1 MIDVAFDREAFL
13 FQLRGGISK
22 SFTMLMRE
30 FLKHDEFRIHPRLT
44 FERSDNTHLRELENW
59 LNFDLKRQRHFINV
73 RSGYSNALTHGPIRA
88 LSSRY
93 AGGANPVHNTEIFH
107 ATFYRPTPWE
117 RRVAKKLV
125 VTVHDFI
132 PEKLGWTG
140 LRNPHIGKKNLVHR
154 ADKIICV
161 SKATADELKEFYKV
175 EETKISIVPH
185 GVESSALKV
194 KSFSERLQQK
204 PYVLYIGHRGG
215 YKNFSI
221 LVQAMELLGP
231 KKLGLELCIAGP
243 PLEVSERVFLDQ
255 KLGRTGWKHFMTPTD
270 RKLAELYSGAL
281 VHCVTSTMEG
291 FGMTILEAMSYST
304 PVIASLI
311 PVFKE
316 VGNDAATYF
325 DLESPEH
332 LAQLILEHLNENF
345 FNSKSSSSFEHANL
359 STWKKSAATLADTYH
374 SIE

>member
-1 MIDVAFDREAFL
+1 M
-13 FQLRGGISK
+13 S
-22 SFTMLMRE
+22 E
-30 FLKHDEFRIHPRLT
+30 FLRHEEFGIHSKIT
-44 FERSDNTHLRELENW
+44 FERSDNIHLRELENL
-59 LNFDLKRQRHFINV
+59 LNIDLKRQLHFINV

-88 LSSRY
+88 LSSLH
-93 AGGANPVHNTEIFH
+93 AGGANPLRNADIFH

-140 LRNPHIGKKNLVHR
+140 LRNPHIGKKKLVHR
-154 ADKIICV
+154 ADRIICV

-175 EETKISIVPH
+175 DETRISIVPH
-185 GVESSALKV
+185 GVDSSTLKV
-194 KSFSERLQQK
+194 KSYSERTK
-204 PYVLYIGHRGG
+204 REPYVLYVGHRGG

-231 KKLGLELCIAGP
+231 KKLDLKLYIAGP
-243 PLEVSERVFLDQ
+243 ALEVSERVFLDQ
-255 KLGRTGWKHFMTPTD
+255 KLGRTGWKHFLAPTE
-270 RKLAELYSGAL
+270 RKLAELYSSAL

-291 FGMTILEAMSYST
+291 FGMTILESMSHST
-304 PVIASLI
+304 PVIASQI

-325 DLESPEH
+325 DLESREH
-332 LAQLILEHLNENF
+332 LAQLILEHLDENF
-345 FNSKSSSSFEHANL
+345 FNSKLILSLKHANL
-359 STWKKSAATLADTYH
+359 SSWNKSAATLAGTYH
-374 SIE
+374 SIV